1 MNAFT
6 LILLGWPFY
15 LMVNGKLT
23 TYVSIA
29 KPSAT
34 ATQAGASAPASS
46 STGSAS

>member
-23 TYVSIA
+23 TYVTLA

-34 ATQAGASAPASS
+34 QATGASAPAAS
-46 STGSAS
+46 STGGAA